1 MRIPIYLQLAS
12 LLLISS
18 LIGLAVISIAVWITT
33 HNFVLD
39 IRASR
44 LSITAS
50 LKAAE
55 LASNL
60 DVMQTSAGFVSTRVL
75 IQEALA
81 RYNDQGN
88 NTDQNWSASKS
99 DLHAAI
105 GGMAS
110 LGQRLLLQ
118 ARVYPKNDTGVNGRY
133 SLLNVTS
140 QKRIYPLPYKYP
152 NGSSVILGDEGPAA
166 NGTGFPSALYPDLV
180 YGSADD
186 HDNSQVSLKGQE
198 ITSGRTLVLGP
209 WPTSDTVSLMS
220 LTLPIEDNNKQ
231 ASILGYLTVVM
242 DAQLILDTVHSRDGL
257 MDTGQTLLVSPES
270 ATNRFSGGLSNS
282 SLAAGTEVRYVTPV
296 QNGIGGRHSNNVDNT
311 QQSFNTT
318 KFTAINKALENYGKN
333 ESDRSGSALRAKN
346 EAKKAVSV
354 GYAFPNTTLVDWL
367 VLVEQSRA
375 EVWQPITTLRKVIV
389 ASLFATFG
397 LMVVISFPL
406 ARFASTP
413 ILRLRDATRRY
424 IDPSQSGSRSSL
436 DSLGYLRDGP
446 ADKTERVDDAAEK
459 KEGFVNPII
468 RWKLK
473 REQRSRANPEE
484 RRKRVFKIPGK
495 VKERKWWI
503 RDELTD
509 LTSTFNEMSDELM
522 MQYTKLEERVQQR
535 TAELELSKVAAEAAN
550 ESKTLFIA
558 NISHELKTPLNGILG
573 MCAVCMQEE
582 DPLRLKRSLG
592 IIYKSGDL
600 LLNLLTDL
608 LTFSK
613 NQVGQHLSLDEKEF
627 RLRDIQSQALAI
639 FDKQANDGQID
650 LRVEF
655 EGISNPPDESFASDR
670 QSALG
675 PAGTGR
681 MRDMILWGDVHRI
694 LQVVINLLSNSL
706 KFTPPGGSVVLTI
719 RALTEPPDM
728 SIRSPSIGSRQ
739 SRMNSSRHRTSEV
752 HTVHSLDELGTANSI
767 NPKGKP
773 SQVSISERNVSP
785 PPGRYIYFEFEV
797 ADTGPGIKDDLQ
809 QKIFEPFVQG
819 DIGLSKKF
827 GGTGLG
833 LSICSQLASLMKGSI
848 SLRSTLGLGSTFT
861 LKIPL
866 RHLQTRAD
874 SSASSAVERPGI
886 ESDSGRNSFDEARA
900 SPRASIHGPV
910 EFDPTAPS
918 AAVATEQPKA
928 PVTGDLNNSNPRLV
942 GLSQPFFASNQPLE
956 SPGSQPAAMDQI
968 EAAAKRGGKIRVLV
982 AEDNKVNQEVV
993 LRMLKLEDIYDVTVA
1008 KDGQEALDI
1017 VKDTMASHGQ
1027 PFNLI
1032 FMDVH
1037 MPNLNGIES
1046 TKMIREMGY
1055 NAPIVALTAYSEENN
1070 VKDCLDSGMN
1080 YFLSKPIRRP
1090 QLKKVLKEYCA
1101 PIPEEPEENAP
1112 DEEQRRGSGHSGTM
1126 VMVNNHAGPAA
1137 PATFVTQ
1144 ELSNGQFEN
1153 TTDLFSARNSSST
1166 TNTTGDH
1173 VRHLSKPP
1181 RAANMDTHDITPT
1194 DEEVCR
1200 FFRLPKEL
1208 RDEIYRFAFA
1218 SENDHF
1224 KIIMKAKWMQNE
1236 RSRREMNNRRQ
1247 SSFVPRVASECPLLG
1262 MRVNKQFFREATSQ
1276 WLSNTTIE
1284 CHDGFDVNNMLE
1296 HSTALRENMVHFHG
1310 DWNSSSLLSKTRWHM
1325 YSCFRGLRLC
1335 QNMRSLRLV
1344 VCEGAFEAFESR
1356 MSCVDNFTDAD
1367 FKTIMEVRSMLNMNS
1382 LASVTLEPEK
1392 SKLAVSEHEKK
1403 QWRSNVAA
1411 LEAYINRK
1419 LKERDA
1425 QKKLQATG
1433 KHAREEDNFVVK
1445 ETKKLKAARAA
1456 VEEKIARSNES
1467 FASLE
1472 ASHGSVG
1479 DCRSI
1484 LGFTR
1489 HHPAAAAMIT
1499 TAFTL
1504 SLINSIV
1511 LAKQL
1516 LG

>member
-33 HNFVLD
+33 HSFVLD

-44 LSITAS
+44 LSLTAS

-75 IQEALA
+75 IQMALM
-81 RYNDQGN
+81 RYNNGN
-88 NTDQNWSASKS
+88 NTEQNWNESKS
-99 DLHAAI
+99 DLQAAI

-110 LGQRLLLQ
+110 LGQILLLQ

-140 QKRIYPLPYKYP
+140 LTQKYPLPNNYT
-152 NGSSVILGDEGPAA
+152 NGSSVLLGDEGPAS
-166 NGTGFPSALYPDLV
+166 NGTGYPTALYPELV
-180 YGSADD
+180 YGPADGN
-186 HDNSQVSLKGQE
+186 DNSQVSFEGQA
-198 ITSGRTLVLGP
+198 ITTERTLVLGP

-220 LTLPIEDNNKQ
+220 LTLPIADNNNQ
-231 ASILGYLTVVM
+231 ADILGYLTVVM
-242 DAQLILDTVHSRDGL
+242 DAQLILDTVHSREGL
-257 MDTGQTLLVSPES
+257 MDTGQTLLVSPNS
-270 ATNRFSGGLSNS
+270 ATNRFSGGLSNT
-282 SLAAGTEVRYVTPV
+282 SLGTGTEVRYVTPV
-296 QNGIGGRHSNNVDNT
+296 QNDIGGRHPDNVE
-311 QQSFNTT
+311 NTT
-318 KFTAINKALENYGKN
+318 TTFNSSTFAAINKALDSYGKN

-375 EVWQPITTLRKVIV
+375 EVWQPITTLRKVIL
-389 ASLFATFG
+389 ACLFATFG
-397 LMVVISFPL
+397 LMVVISIPL

-413 ILRLRDATRRY
+413 ILRLRDATRRS
-424 IDPSQSGSRSSL
+424 IDPSQSASRSSL
-436 DSLGYLRDGP
+436 DSMGYLRDGP
-446 ADKTERVDDAAEK
+446 ADETDRVDETVAK
-459 KEGFVNPII
+459 KEGFLNPVT

-473 REQRSRANPEE
+473 REQSSQAKREE
-484 RRKRVFKIPGK
+484 HRKRVFKIPGK

-535 TAELELSKVAAEAAN
+535 TAELELSKKAAEAAN

-627 RLRDIQSQALAI
+627 RLRDVQSQALAI
-639 FDKQANDGQID
+639 FDKQAKDGQID

-655 EGISNPPDESFASDR
+655 EGILSLADDSPPSDR

-675 PAGTGR
+675 PVGTGR

-719 RALTEPPDM
+719 RALTESPEM
-728 SIRSPSIGSRQ
+728 SNRSPSIGSRQ
-739 SRMNSSRHRTSEV
+739 SRMDSSRHRTSET
-752 HTVHSLDELGTANSI
+752 HTVNSLDRLGTANSI

-797 ADTGPGIKDDLQ
+797 ADTGPGIREDLQ
-809 QKIFEPFVQG
+809 QKIFEPFEQG
-819 DIGLSKKF
+819 DLGLSKKF

-874 SSASSAVERPGI
+874 SSASSAIERPGI
-886 ESDSGRNSFDEARA
+886 ESDSRGNSFDEARA
-900 SPRASIHGPV
+900 SPRASIHGTV
-910 EFDPTAPS
+910 ELDPAAPS
-918 AAVATEQPKA
+918 ATVGTEQRKA
-928 PVTGDLNNSNPRLV
+928 PVTGDLNNSNPRLI

-968 EAAAKRGGKIRVLV
+968 EAAAKRGGKIKVLV

-1017 VKDTMASHGQ
+1017 VKATMASEGQ

-1055 NAPIVALTAYSEENN
+1055 NAPIVALTAYSEEKN

-1101 PIPEEPEENAP
+1101 PIPEEPEETP
-1112 DEEQRRGSGHSGTM
+1112 PQEEQRRGSGHSTRI
-1126 VMVNNHAGPAA
+1126 VMVNNHADPAA
-1137 PATFVTQ
+1137 PPTFVTQ
-1144 ELSNGQFEN
+1144 ELTNGHFEN
-1153 TTDLFSARNSSST
+1153 TTDLFSIRNSSST
-1166 TNTTGDH
+1166 TNTTGD
-1173 VRHLSKPP
+1173 
-1181 RAANMDTHDITPT
+1181 N
-1194 DEEVCR
+1194 
-1200 FFRLPKEL
+1200 
-1208 RDEIYRFAFA
+1208 
-1218 SENDHF
+1218 
-1224 KIIMKAKWMQNE
+1224 
-1236 RSRREMNNRRQ
+1236 
-1247 SSFVPRVASECPLLG
+1247 
-1262 MRVNKQFFREATSQ
+1262 
-1276 WLSNTTIE
+1276 
-1284 CHDGFDVNNMLE
+1284 
-1296 HSTALRENMVHFHG
+1296 
-1310 DWNSSSLLSKTRWHM
+1310 
-1325 YSCFRGLRLC
+1325 
-1335 QNMRSLRLV
+1335 
-1344 VCEGAFEAFESR
+1344 
-1356 MSCVDNFTDAD
+1356 
-1367 FKTIMEVRSMLNMNS
+1367 VRS
-1382 LASVTLEPEK
+1382 
-1392 SKLAVSEHEKK
+1392 VSPR
-1403 QWRSNVAA
+1403 QVA
-1411 LEAYINRK
+1411 
-1419 LKERDA
+1419 
-1425 QKKLQATG
+1425 
-1433 KHAREEDNFVVK
+1433 
-1445 ETKKLKAARAA
+1445 
-1456 VEEKIARSNES
+1456 
-1467 FASLE
+1467 
-1472 ASHGSVG
+1472 
-1479 DCRSI
+1479 
-1484 LGFTR
+1484 
-1489 HHPAAAAMIT
+1489 
-1499 TAFTL
+1499 
-1504 SLINSIV
+1504 
-1511 LAKQL
+1511 
-1516 LG
+1516 

>member
-33 HNFVLD
+33 HTFVLD

-44 LSITAS
+44 LSLTAS

-75 IQEALA
+75 IQEALK
-81 RYNDQGN
+81 RYNQGN
-88 NTDQNWSASKS
+88 NTDQNWSTSKA
-99 DLHAAI
+99 DLQAAI

-110 LGQRLLLQ
+110 LGQILLLQ
-118 ARVYPKNDTGVNGRY
+118 ARVYPKNDNGLNGRY

-140 QKRIYPLPYKYP
+140 PTQKYPLPANYT
-152 NGSSVILGDEGPAA
+152 NGSSVLLGDESTAT
-166 NGTGFPSALYPDLV
+166 NGTAFPSALYPDLA
-180 YGSADD
+180 YGSTDD
-186 HDNSQVSLKGQE
+186 NDNSHVSFEGQE

-209 WPTSDTVSLMS
+209 WPISDTVSLMS
-220 LTLPIEDNNKQ
+220 LTLPISDNDNQ
-231 ASILGYLTVVM
+231 ADILGYLTVVM
-242 DAQLILDTVHSRDGL
+242 DARLILNTVLSREGL
-257 MDTGQTLLVSPES
+257 MNTGQTLLVSPGS
-270 ATNRFSGGLSNS
+270 ATNRFSGGLSNP

-296 QNGIGGRHSNNVDNT
+296 QSGIGGRHPNNANNT

-318 KFTAINKALENYGKN
+318 EFGAINKALEDYGKN

-346 EAKKAVSV
+346 EARKAVSV

-367 VLVEQSRA
+367 VLVEQSRS
-375 EVWQPITTLRKVIV
+375 EVWQPITTLRKVLL

-397 LMVVISFPL
+397 LMVIISFPL

-413 ILRLRDATRRY
+413 ILRLRDATRRS
-424 IDPSQSGSRSSL
+424 IDPSQSASRSSM
-436 DSLGYLRDGP
+436 DSLGHLRDGP
-446 ADKTERVDDAAEK
+446 ADETEGVDETAAK
-459 KEGFVNPII
+459 KEGFVNPIT

-473 REQRSRANPEE
+473 REQSSQAKREE
-484 RRKRVFKIPGK
+484 HRKRVFKIPAK

-522 MQYTKLEERVQQR
+522 MQYSKLEERVQQR
-535 TAELELSKVAAEAAN
+535 TAELELSKKAAEAAN

-639 FDKQANDGQID
+639 FDKQAKDGHID

-655 EGISNPPDESFASDR
+655 EGISNLADETFASAG

-719 RALTEPPDM
+719 RALTESPDM
-728 SIRSPSIGSRQ
+728 SKRSPSIGSRQ
-739 SRMNSSRHRTSEV
+739 SRMNSSRHRTSET
-752 HTVHSLDELGTANSI
+752 HTVHSLDRFGSANSI
-767 NPKGKP
+767 NAKGKP
-773 SQVSISERNVSP
+773 SQVSVSERNASP

-797 ADTGPGIKDDLQ
+797 ADTGPGIKEDLQ

-819 DIGLSKKF
+819 DLGLSKKF

-848 SLRSTLGLGSTFT
+848 RLRSTLGLGSTFT
-861 LKIPL
+861 LQIPL

-874 SSASSAVERPGI
+874 SSASSAIERPGI
-886 ESDSGRNSFDEARA
+886 ESDSRGNSFDEARA

-910 EFDPTAPS
+910 EFDLTAPS
-918 AAVATEQPKA
+918 TAVATEQPKA

-1017 VKDTMASHGQ
+1017 VKDTMASKGQ

-1055 NAPIVALTAYSEENN
+1055 NAPIVALTAYSEEKN

-1101 PIPEEPEENAP
+1101 PIPEEPEETPAR
-1112 DEEQRRGSGHSGTM
+1112 DERRRSSEHGTTM
-1126 VMVNNHAGPAA
+1126 VMVNKHADAAAPPTYPWVIPALWRAHGSRALSLTHTRTFYTPINDTLLMMGVTVKRKVLEDEVDEELDSQHNHHRPLERRALKKRGTPILDQDRSTLALFTNGQADLLQSRYTSQSRNGYVVPPSKSPNGFVPAA
-1137 PATFVTQ
+1137 LMNTMLSTNATFLVFQRALTHFC
-1144 ELSNGQFEN
+1144 STYGS
-1153 TTDLFSARNSSST
+1153 LFGSSYVSGLKT
-1166 TNTTGDH
+1166 AHWT
-1173 VRHLSKPP
+1173 
-1181 RAANMDTHDITPT
+1181 
-1194 DEEVCR
+1194 
-1200 FFRLPKEL
+1200 
-1208 RDEIYRFAFA
+1208 
-1218 SENDHF
+1218 
-1224 KIIMKAKWMQNE
+1224 
-1236 RSRREMNNRRQ
+1236 
-1247 SSFVPRVASECPLLG
+1247 VASSDD
-1262 MRVNKQFFREATSQ
+1262 AS
-1276 WLSNTTIE
+1276 TIRNAGQE
-1284 CHDGFDVNNMLE
+1284 F
-1296 HSTALRENMVHFHG
+1296 LR
-1310 DWNSSSLLSKTRWHM
+1310 T
-1325 YSCFRGLRLC
+1325 LR
-1335 QNMRSLRLV
+1335 R
-1344 VCEGAFEAFESR
+1344 
-1356 MSCVDNFTDAD
+1356 
-1367 FKTIMEVRSMLNMNS
+1367 
-1382 LASVTLEPEK
+1382 
-1392 SKLAVSEHEKK
+1392 
-1403 QWRSNVAA
+1403 
-1411 LEAYINRK
+1411 YIN
-1419 LKERDA
+1419 D
-1425 QKKLQATG
+1425 LQ
-1433 KHAREEDNFVVK
+1433 
-1445 ETKKLKAARAA
+1445 
-1456 VEEKIARSNES
+1456 
-1467 FASLE
+1467 
-1472 ASHGSVG
+1472 
-1479 DCRSI
+1479 
-1484 LGFTR
+1484 
-1489 HHPAAAAMIT
+1489 AAAMAQIQLRAT
-1499 TAFTL
+1499 LVEVGVEKNVLEGIDAVVGMLDRQIIGLGTEMQGLEWQLSSVAGTADL
-1504 SLINSIV
+1504 ENGDEIV
-1511 LAKQL
+1511 IEVVMN
-1516 LG
+1516 G